1 MCVGSQVTVRLFG
14 DDMSDASQF
23 RFVSVARQRGDDCE
37 DLPFT
42 ANVNV
47 TRNSL
52 TNFSALVHFRLPS
65 LPSRQIND
73 NDDYPA
79 AVTDDQTHEEE
90 EEELPAFY
98 VCSMGMSG
106 DGRMRWIHQGREP
119 GVKLRTYEKTLPLWF
134 QLGIIVLLLSLSGLF
149 SGLNLGIGKWSVHV

>member
-1 MCVGSQVTVRLFG
+1 MCRVQVTVRLFG
-14 DDMSDASQF
+14 EDMSDASQF

-42 ANVNV
+42 AIVNV
-47 TRNSL
+47 TKNSL

-65 LPSRQIND
+65 LPSHPIND
-73 NDDYPA
+73 DDSYPAA
-79 AVTDDQTHEEE
+79 AVTDDETKDG

-98 VCSMGMSG
+98 VCSMGMSA
-106 DGRMRWIHQGREP
+106 DGRMRWIHQGKEP

-134 QLGIIVLLLSLSGLF
+134 QLAIIVLLLSLSGLF
-149 SGLNLGIGKWSVHV
+149 SGLNLGIGIIHSD